1 MIRTSS
7 SSLNSLAAVRYASED
22 GKTSVTW
29 KYRNISSPLEE
40 VADKQKEHGVAMAS
54 WKLASVSSRIARNS
68 R

>member
-1 MIRTSS
+1 MIHDVS
-7 SSLNSLAAVRYASED
+7 SSLNSLAAVRYASKD

-40 VADKQKEHGVAMAS
+40 VAEKQKEHGMAMAS
-54 WKLASVSSRIARNS
+54 WKLASVSSRIARIG